1 MFKYLIFSALIILSA
16 CSGTRQV
23 IPLKAK
29 EHNVAASLGGPMI
42 KFSGLVIPMPLTSV
56 AWSYGINDTYTTTTA
71 IHTTSMLFGVIHFE
85 GSVLSRVYLSPC
97 TRSGITVSP
106 GFHAMADIWEG
117 KFSFYP
123 FADFMF
129 YRTYNEGK
137 GMFYAGPSLM
147 FDVRSTKAFDVK
159 NTNRIIPWFSAGY
172 KWNRPKISY
181 SVELK
186 YLNFTR
192 NNQNIV
198 VEYIA
203 PGNKGA
209 LGIYFGLSKTF

>member
-1 MFKYLIFSALIILSA
+1 MKYLMYFGILLLFS

-29 EHNVAASLGGPMI
+29 EHNLAASLGGPI
-42 KFSGLVIPMPLTSV
+42 FKFSGLVIPMPLSSV
-56 AWSYGINDTYTTTTA
+56 AWSYGLNDKYTSTA
-71 IHTTSMLFGVIHFE
+71 ALHTTSLLFGVVHIE
-85 GSVLSRVYLSPC
+85 GSVLTRVYLSPC
-97 TRSGITVSP
+97 TRSGITISP
-106 GFHAMADIWEG
+106 GFHAMTDIWEG
-117 KFSFYP
+117 NFSFYP

-129 YRTYNEGK
+129 YRTYGERKN
-137 GMFYAGPSLM
+137 MFFAGPSLM
-147 FDVRSTKAFDVK
+147 FDTRSQKAFEVK
-159 NTNRIIPWFSAGY
+159 NKNRIIPWFSAGY
-172 KWNRPKISY
+172 KWNWPKLSY

-192 NNQNIV
+192 SNQNLV

-209 LGIYFGLSKTF
+209 LGIYFGISKTF